1 MASQNNLENQLR
13 LAGIDVES
21 LLWQMASQNVVN
33 KELLS
38 QDTQPSESFYSENT
52 ETDHTEEHKTSNEGL
67 VNVFDPEI
75 FIEELRQLPCL
86 WNTSLSSYKDRN
98 VKTNAWKKLEALFNK
113 DSEYNFNYSM

>member
-1 MASQNNLENQLR
+1 
-13 LAGIDVES
+13 
-21 LLWQMASQNVVN
+21 MASQNVVN

-113 DSEYNFNYSM
+113 DSEYNFNYRPCSYFL